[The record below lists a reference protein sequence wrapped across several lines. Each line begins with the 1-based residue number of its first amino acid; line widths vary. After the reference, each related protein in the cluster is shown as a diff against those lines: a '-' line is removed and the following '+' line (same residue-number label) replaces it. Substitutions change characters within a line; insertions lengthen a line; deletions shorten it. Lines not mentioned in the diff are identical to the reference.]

1 MWNDVKWQVMC
12 WLFMKSLT
20 FSYGYEIEFNLYRIL
35 LKNCSERQLFPKLV
49 RNRKKL
55 LQMPKVA
62 KKLPST
68 IGKGLKEGGGGEGQ
82 SSPTEYKGGMWKN

>member
-1 MWNDVKWQVMC
+1 MPKVAKK
-12 WLFMKSLT
+12 LPSTIGK
-20 FSYGYEIEFNLYRIL
+20 G
-35 LKNCSERQLFPKLV
+35 LKEGGGGGGSVVADRV
-49 RNRKKL
+49 GKKL

-68 IGKGLKEGGGGEGQ
+68 IGKGLKEGGGGGGGQ

>member
-1 MWNDVKWQVMC
+1 
-12 WLFMKSLT
+12 MKSLT
-20 FSYGYEIEFNLYRIL
+20 FSYWYEIKFNLYRIL
-35 LKNCSERQLFPKLV
+35 LKNCSERQLFPKLL

-68 IGKGLKEGGGGEGQ
+68 IGKGLKEGEGGGEGQ
-82 SSPTEYKGGMWKN
+82 SSPTEYKGEIWNY

>member
-1 MWNDVKWQVMC
+1 MGGGGGSVVADRV
-12 WLFMKSLT
+12 
-20 FSYGYEIEFNLYRIL
+20 G
-35 LKNCSERQLFPKLV
+35 
-49 RNRKKL
+49 KKL

-68 IGKGLKEGGGGEGQ
+68 IGKGLKEGGGGGEGQ

>member
-1 MWNDVKWQVMC
+1 MGGGGSVVADRV
-12 WLFMKSLT
+12 
-20 FSYGYEIEFNLYRIL
+20 G
-35 LKNCSERQLFPKLV
+35 
-49 RNRKKL
+49 KKL